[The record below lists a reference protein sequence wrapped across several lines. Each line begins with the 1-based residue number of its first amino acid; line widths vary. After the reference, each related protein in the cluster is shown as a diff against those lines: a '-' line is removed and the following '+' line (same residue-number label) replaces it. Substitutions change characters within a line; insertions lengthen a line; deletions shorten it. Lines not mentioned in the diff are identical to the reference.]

1 MNKKN
6 ETFSLTDL
14 LYDFRVTLLVFVQLS
29 QQVSLVFSQSLQLLQ
44 QTRPLLLHVHRPTFD
59 SRDRSNDPV
68 CFAIDAFFF
77 CVAAQQNILTVSC
90 RPSLVFST
98 AFCSDSFRCLAWV
111 LCRRKSMFHTWGYIT
126 ASVASRTGEHGS
138 HAFCQRTH

>member
-77 CVAAQQNILTVSC
+77 VWLHRKT
-90 RPSLVFST
+90 SLLYLVVP
-98 AFCSDSFRCLAWV
+98 L
-111 LCRRKSMFHTWGYIT
+111 
-126 ASVASRTGEHGS
+126 
-138 HAFCQRTH
+138 